1 VIRAAVFDF
10 DGVIAESTEIKT
22 EAFRRLFGGDDRA
35 AEYHEANMGVSRYD
49 KFRHITTE
57 ILGRPY
63 TSEDERRLGERFS
76 ELVVDEVVRCPFVPG
91 APELLERLAASELP
105 LFVASATPEEEV
117 RQIVALRGLRELFD
131 GVYGTPASKGEI
143 LRRILSE
150 RGFDRSEVVMVG
162 DARSDLTGAR
172 EAGVRFVGRV
182 PDGAPDP
189 FAEEHVPVVSDLS
202 ELDRRWAELLG

>member
-22 EAFRRLFGGDDRA
+22 EAFRRLFDGDERA
-35 AEYHEANMGVSRYD
+35 VEYHEANMGVSRYD

-63 TSEDERRLGERFS
+63 TAEDERRLGERFS
-76 ELVVDEVVRCPFVPG
+76 ELVVEEVVSCPFVAG
-91 APELLERLAASELP
+91 APELLERLAGELP

-117 RQIVALRGLRELFD
+117 REIVALRGLEARFD
-131 GVYGTPASKGEI
+131 GVYGTPASKGQI

-150 RGFDRSEVVMVG
+150 RGFDPSEVVMVG
-162 DARSDLTGAR
+162 DARSDLKGAR
-172 EAGVRFVGRV
+172 DAGVRFVGRV
-182 PDGAPDP
+182 PGGAPDP
-189 FAEEHVPVVSDLS
+189 FADERVPVVSDLS
-202 ELDRRWAELLG
+202 ELDRRWAELFG

>member
-10 DGVIAESTEIKT
+10 DGVIAESTDIKT
-22 EAFRRLFGGDDRA
+22 EAFRQLFDGDERA
-35 AEYHEANMGVSRYD
+35 VEYHEANMGVSRYD

-63 TSEDERRLGERFS
+63 TAEDERRLGERFS
-76 ELVVDEVVRCPFVPG
+76 ELAVDEVVRCPFVAG
-91 APELLERLAASELP
+91 APELLARLAEELP

-117 RQIVALRGLRELFD
+117 REIVALRGLEALFD
-131 GVYGTPASKGEI
+131 GVYGTPATKGEI

-150 RGFDRSEVVMVG
+150 RGLDRSAVVMVG
-162 DARSDLTGAR
+162 DARSDLNGAR

-202 ELDRRWAELLG
+202 ELDRRWAELFG